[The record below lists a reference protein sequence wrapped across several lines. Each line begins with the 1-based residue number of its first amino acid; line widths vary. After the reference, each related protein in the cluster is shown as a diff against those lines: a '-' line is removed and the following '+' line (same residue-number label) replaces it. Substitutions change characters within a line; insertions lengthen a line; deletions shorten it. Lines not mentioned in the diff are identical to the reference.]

1 MKSKKINYKS
11 ILKRL
16 EEIQVE
22 KDKTNDIII
31 VIAEKQQD
39 GTYWIAETNRAYKR
53 KEFTLKGEDKFNDYI
68 EKLDRENCTILIDDM
83 LENQTKEIS
92 EQVAKHCTTE
102 ELETIVKEFEEIENK
117 LGEIE
122 IDKNYDTPKADKII
136 IKNIKEIAEGQK

>member
-22 KDKTNDIII
+22 KDKSNDIII

-53 KEFTLKGEDKFNDYI
+53 KDFFLKGEDKFNDYI

>member
-22 KDKTNDIII
+22 KDKSNDIII